1 MLNSIFQLM
10 KQKPLAAPTSPAE
23 LFYQAVQKQI
33 PLIVFDPQGFI
44 LEANDLFLSV
54 VGYRAEEVI
63 GQHHKMFCDMHY
75 VKSNDY
81 IKFWQDLAKG
91 IPQSKTFIR
100 YKNGGSA
107 IALEATYFPVIDNGR
122 VVRIIKFA
130 SDVTEKTAQ
139 LKDQEAIILALNK
152 SQAVIEFESNGT
164 IITANDNFLHCVG
177 YSLSQ
182 IKGKHH
188 KLFCNADFYQK
199 NPDFWAEL
207 SKGQFKSGRFERVN
221 AAGKSIWLE
230 ATYNPIYGEN
240 GKIAKIIKFASD
252 ITLAMH
258 NEHATE
264 NAATLALSSSLET
277 VKVVSASKEQ
287 MHSLVNNSTQIATE
301 ITDATE
307 QIANLNEESKQISA
321 IVTTIQAIA
330 DQTNLLAL
338 NAAIEAARAGEHG
351 RGFAVVADEV
361 RNLASRTSSSTRE
374 IESVV
379 ARNMELTSQA
389 MQKMNN
395 VSTFAAHGAA
405 LVEQVYNSQNVIEQ
419 VANSVTNSIAALTHA
434 SAH

>member
-1 MLNSIFQLM
+1 MRAGHAAGGRALQRRLRFDGSAAHQVARADRRLHRAGRARCPGRFTLVTPHDHAQRGSQVCLAMVDAAEVQGNAVIFQLM

-122 VVRIIKFA
+122 VIRIIKFA

-164 IITANDNFLHCVG
+164 IITANDNFLH
-177 YSLSQ
+177 YFL
-182 IKGKHH
+182 
-188 KLFCNADFYQK
+188 AY
-199 NPDFWAEL
+199 
-207 SKGQFKSGRFERVN
+207 
-221 AAGKSIWLE
+221 
-230 ATYNPIYGEN
+230 
-240 GKIAKIIKFASD
+240 IIF
-252 ITLAMH
+252 
-258 NEHATE
+258 
-264 NAATLALSSSLET
+264 
-277 VKVVSASKEQ
+277 
-287 MHSLVNNSTQIATE
+287 
-301 ITDATE
+301 
-307 QIANLNEESKQISA
+307 
-321 IVTTIQAIA
+321 
-330 DQTNLLAL
+330 
-338 NAAIEAARAGEHG
+338 
-351 RGFAVVADEV
+351 
-361 RNLASRTSSSTRE
+361 
-374 IESVV
+374 
-379 ARNMELTSQA
+379 
-389 MQKMNN
+389 
-395 VSTFAAHGAA
+395 
-405 LVEQVYNSQNVIEQ
+405 
-419 VANSVTNSIAALTHA
+419 
-434 SAH
+434 